1 MLLREIIQ
9 SLLVN
14 LMQYNG
20 EKISHLNDNEF
31 HITPK
36 ESKKMFSMC
45 YTKQKK
51 EVVRKLLLSI
61 LRINAK
67 IPSSPHSL
75 EELQPETDVYNILL
89 SAREELG
96 KLKNNMKGRCDLI
109 IDKHIGELNAVFF
122 KQNQEQVDLPQRGS
136 LG

>member
-14 LMQYNG
+14 LTQYNG

-31 HITPK
+31 YITTK
-36 ESKKMFSMC
+36 ESKKMLSMR
-45 YTKQKK
+45 YAKQKK

-61 LRINAK
+61 LRINTQ
-67 IPSSPHSL
+67 IQSPPYSA
-75 EELQPETDVYNILL
+75 ELQQETDVYNILI

-96 KLKNNMKGRCDLI
+96 KLKNNMKGKCDLI
-109 IDKHIGELNAVFF
+109 IDKHINELNAVFV
-122 KQNQEQVDLPQRGS
+122 KQSQARVDLPQRGS